1 MMSSQMLQPAF
12 VLKVQTLYKEQN
24 GDPFSYSRSLIQTQ
38 GQNYAW
44 SVNTSTS
51 ISNATLES
59 EFRDCIAQETKLHN
73 YNYY

>member
-1 MMSSQMLQPAF
+1 MSSQMLQPAF
-12 VLKVQTLYKEQN
+12 VLKVQTLYREEN

-44 SVNTSTS
+44 GVNTSTS

-59 EFRDCIAQETKLHN
+59 EFGDYTAQETKLHN
-73 YNYY
+73 HNYY